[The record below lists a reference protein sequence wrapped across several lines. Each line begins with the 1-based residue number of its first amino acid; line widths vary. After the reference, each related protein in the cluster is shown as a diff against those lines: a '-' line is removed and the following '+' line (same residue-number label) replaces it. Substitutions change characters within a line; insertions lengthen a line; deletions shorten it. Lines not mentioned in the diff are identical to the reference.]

1 MRRIA
6 ALLITAAVAV
16 APAAALPAAAADE
29 PATRFADVDPDR
41 FYGPAADWAQTTGLV
56 TGPVPDC
63 LAPERFATRAEV
75 AAVLQRLI
83 APDWTDTS
91 HPFDDVTSAWQQ
103 VPVAWMTAR
112 GITEGTSP
120 STFAPDEHA
129 TRAMVVAF
137 LYRFAPHRITVSTSP
152 FTDIHR
158 PWQVTPV
165 EWAWQNDL
173 TTGRT
178 PTEFAPDEPV
188 TRGELLTLIW
198 RWRAE
203 PEPTAELV
211 AGQPVH
217 CDVRLGECSAV
228 FTAAAIADVEALA
241 AGRAVTAHVHD
252 HRTGCTYSLNPELE
266 VTTASVIK
274 AQVLAG
280 VLLAAQDEGRPVHEA
295 DAERIELMIRYS
307 HNSPP
312 TSELHLSVGGAAGME
327 ALDTRFGLTDTSH
340 TGRYGATVSTAADRT
355 RLVEQ
360 LLVGGG
366 PLDDARVAAA
376 WEWMSTVSPAQTWGI
391 SAGLPAAHE
400 FALKN
405 GFYPTTGRGWRLGST
420 GVIGTPDGG
429 TIAITIMTEGSPD
442 EASGIA
448 LVELVAR
455 LVNAE
460 LTLGEPAPRAVDA
473 AVCIQTT
480 SADTWAS
487 AAAELGGVD
496 ADETRNVNG
505 GETEP
510 LSGQR
515 VCAP

>member
-6 ALLITAAVAV
+6 ALLIIVAV
-16 APAAALPAAAADE
+16 AATALPSAAADE
-29 PATRFADVDPDR
+29 PTTRFADVDPGR

-63 LAPERFATRAEV
+63 LAPARFATRAEV

-83 APDWTDTS
+83 APDWTDTD
-91 HPFDDVTSAWQQ
+91 HPFDDVTAAWQQ

-112 GITEGTSP
+112 EITEGTSP

-137 LYRFAPHRITVSTSP
+137 LYRFAPHRITVFTNP
-152 FTDIHR
+152 FTDIRR

-188 TRGELLTLIW
+188 TRAELLTLIW
-198 RWRAE
+198 RWQGE
-203 PEPTAELV
+203 PEPTAEL
-211 AGQPVH
+211 ASGAPVH

-228 FTAAAIADVEALA
+228 FTAAAIADIEALA
-241 AGRAVTAHVHD
+241 AGRAATAHVHD
-252 HRTGCTYSLNPELE
+252 HRTGCTYALNPGLD

-280 VLLAAQDEGRPVHEA
+280 VLLEAQDEGRPVGDA
-295 DAERIELMIRYS
+295 DAERIERMIHYS

-312 TSELHLSVGGAAGME
+312 TSELYLSVGSAAGME
-327 ALDTRFGLTDTSH
+327 ALDDRFGLTATSH
-340 TGRYGATVSTAADRT
+340 TSRYGATVSTAADRT

-366 PLDDARVAAA
+366 PLDDAHVAQA
-376 WEWMSTVSPAQTWGI
+376 WEWMSGVTPAQTWGI
-391 SAGLPAAHE
+391 TAGLPADHDVG
-400 FALKN
+400 LKN
-405 GFYPTTGRGWRLGST
+405 GFYPMTGRGWRLGSS
-420 GVIGTPDGG
+420 GVIRTPDGG
-429 TIAITIMTEGSPD
+429 TYAVTIMTEGSAT
-442 EASGIA
+442 EADGIA
-448 LVELVAR
+448 LVEGVAR

-460 LTLGEPAPRAVDA
+460 LTVGEPAPRAVDA
-473 AVCIQTT
+473 AVCIQATG
-480 SADTWAS
+480 ADTWAD
-487 AAAELGGVD
+487 AAAELGGAD
-496 ADETRNVNG
+496 ADATRDVNG
-505 GETEP
+505 GEAEP